1 MQYNLDRQTATTSA
15 LSSGNVGKYEFLTE
29 KDILTEKKLLEK
41 AATIKTL
48 EYFPLGSE
56 LKKNQTDIAKKI
68 SQIRQDSW
76 I

>member
-1 MQYNLDRQTATTSA
+1 MLVNMNFWQ
-15 LSSGNVGKYEFLTE
+15 K

-56 LKKNQTDIAKKI
+56 LKKKSNWHCKKKYQRLDKI
-68 SQIRQDSW
+68 HGFDKKNGVKKLTKIKKSQI
-76 I
+76 